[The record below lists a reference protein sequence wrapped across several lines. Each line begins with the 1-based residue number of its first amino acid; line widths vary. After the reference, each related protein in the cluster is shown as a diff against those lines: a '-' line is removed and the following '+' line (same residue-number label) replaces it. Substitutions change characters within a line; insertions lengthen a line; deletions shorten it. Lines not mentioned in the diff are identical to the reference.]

1 MNKKL
6 LITAMSIALMGN
18 ASMVANPVY
27 AAPKNPTAIEASCK
41 NNAEKKDWCQSQEQ
55 PAPSQDQNTT
65 DNSTPNQDQN
75 TTAGDTDD
83 SENNT
88 TGSEGNVTD
97 TNNTTGENNIENSGT
112 TDSNSTES
120 ENTTPPT
127 AEELFTQ
134 AEEAGIFVSVEATIQ
149 WLVTNKIS
157 PEMLTE
163 EQRNALPINWDLPQL
178 PPVATQLTT
187 NESEIVP
194 AEGEVVPT
202 EGAVVPTEGQV
213 VPVEGAVVPTEGQV
227 VPAEGAVVP
236 TEGAV
241 VPTENQVVPA
251 EGAVVPTEGQV
262 VPAEG
267 AVVPTEGQV
276 VPADSEVVPTENQ
289 VVPAEGAVVPT
300 EGQVVPADSE
310 VVPTEGQVVP
320 IDSEVVPTNESL
332 EPTDV
337 EEPTFSPV
345 VSEEEEQAIQAQLE
359 VVNDVVVVDGEGN
372 ETLAPVEETKVI
384 GEVLIPQAEEESA
397 NAVVNGELLNVEVNL
412 GIAEATTADEKQ
424 EPIILTTVTGLEITA
439 PTTEPETEV
448 DTSNLIT
455 LQRNEA
461 GNFILRIPNL
471 KVGNLVVNVILRA
484 LTEKLDI
491 YQVEEVTIAPE
502 DVFNNEDST
511 KVEDDNDATKETV
524 ETVEVSDEEATKVA
538 EETI

>member
-6 LITAMSIALMGN
+6 LITAISIALMGS
-18 ASMVANPVY
+18 ASIVANPVY

-65 DNSTPNQDQN
+65 DDSTPNQDQN
-75 TTAGDTDD
+75 TTAGDTND

-178 PPVATQLTT
+178 PPVVTQPTI
-187 NESEIVP
+187 NESEI
-194 AEGEVVPT
+194 
-202 EGAVVPTEGQV
+202 
-213 VPVEGAVVPTEGQV
+213 
-227 VPAEGAVVP
+227 
-236 TEGAV
+236 
-241 VPTENQVVPA
+241 VPA

-276 VPADSEVVPTENQ
+276 VPAED
-289 VVPAEGAVVPT
+289 AVVPT
-300 EGQVVPADSE
+300 
-310 VVPTEGQVVP
+310 
-320 IDSEVVPTNESL
+320 
-332 EPTDV
+332 V

-345 VSEEEEQAIQAQLE
+345 VSEEEKQAIQAQLE

-384 GEVLIPQAEEESA
+384 GEVLIPQAEESA

-412 GIAEATTADEKQ
+412 GIAEATTADEGQ

-471 KVGNLVVNVILRA
+471 KVGDLVVNVILRA

-491 YQVEEVTIAPE
+491 YQVEEVTIAPA

-511 KVEDDNDATKETV
+511 KIEDDNDAIKETV

>member
-6 LITAMSIALMGN
+6 LITAISMALMSS

-41 NNAEKKDWCQSQEQ
+41 NNAEKKDWCQSEEQ

-65 DNSTPNQDQN
+65 DDSTPNQDQN
-75 TTAGDTDD
+75 TTAEDTDD

-97 TNNTTGENNIENSGT
+97 TNNTTGENNTENSDT

-120 ENTTPPT
+120 EDTTPPT

-134 AEEAGIFVSVEATIQ
+134 AEEAGIFVSVEATIE

-157 PEMLTE
+157 PETLTE
-163 EQRNALPINWDLPQL
+163 EQRDALPIDWDLPQL
-178 PPVATQLTT
+178 PPVETQPSTD
-187 NESEIVP
+187 ESEVVP
-194 AEGEVVPT
+194 VEGEVVPT
-202 EGAVVPTEGQV
+202 EGEV
-213 VPVEGAVVPTEGQV
+213 VPVEGEVVSTEGEVIPVEGEV
-227 VPAEGAVVP
+227 VS
-236 TEGAV
+236 TEG
-241 VPTENQVVPA
+241 
-251 EGAVVPTEGQV
+251 
-262 VPAEG
+262 
-267 AVVPTEGQV
+267 
-276 VPADSEVVPTENQ
+276 EVVP
-289 VVPAEGAVVPT
+289 VEG
-300 EGQVVPADSE
+300 E
-310 VVPTEGQVVP
+310 VVPTEGEVVLVEG
-320 IDSEVVPTNESL
+320 EVVPTEGEVVPTEGEVVPVEGEVVPTEGEVVPVEGEVVPTEGEVVPTDESL

-359 VVNDVVVVDGEGN
+359 VVNDVVVVDEEGN
-372 ETLAPVEETKVI
+372 ETLVPIEETEVI

-412 GIAEATTADEKQ
+412 GIAEATTTDEEQ

-439 PTTEPETEV
+439 PTTEPEAEV

-511 KVEDDNDATKETV
+511 TVEEDDDATEEAV
-524 ETVEVSDEEATKVA
+524 ETVEASDEEATEVA